1 MTVVFDTNVFVSAA
15 ASLTGSSRRC
25 FSLLAK
31 RRFQLAVTKEILAEY
46 ETAAE
51 QLSRRPGKYHGMKW
65 RPLFLWLC
73 DKAVYHEPVP
83 LGKQRSRDVTDDIFL
98 ACALA
103 SGAKIIVSH
112 DEDLLAL
119 GKPFGIEILKPAVFV
134 VRFRAVAS

>member
-15 ASLTGSSRRC
+15 ASFTGSSRRC

-31 RRFQLAVTKEILAEY
+31 RRFQLAVTKDILAEY

-51 QLSRRPGKYHGMKW
+51 RLSRRPGKYHGLKW
-65 RPLFLWLC
+65 RPLFYWLC
-73 DKAVYHEPVP
+73 DKAVYHEPAP

-98 ACALA
+98 AGALA
-103 SGAKIIVSH
+103 AGAKIIVSH

-119 GKPFGIEILKPAVFV
+119 GKPFGIEILKPAIFV
-134 VRFRAVAS
+134 ARFK

>member
-15 ASLTGSSRRC
+15 ISQTGLARRC
-25 FSLLAK
+25 FVLLAR
-31 RRFQLAVTKEILAEY
+31 RRFQLAVTTEILAEY

-51 QLSRRPGKYHGMKW
+51 ELMRQPGKFQGMNW
-65 RPLFLWLC
+65 RPLFRWLH
-73 DKAVYHEPVP
+73 DQAVYFEPAP
-83 LGKQRSRDVTDDIFL
+83 LGKQRSRDASDDIFL

-103 SGAKIIVSH
+103 AGAKIIVSY

-119 GKPFGIEILKPAVFV
+119 GKPFGIEILKPAIFV